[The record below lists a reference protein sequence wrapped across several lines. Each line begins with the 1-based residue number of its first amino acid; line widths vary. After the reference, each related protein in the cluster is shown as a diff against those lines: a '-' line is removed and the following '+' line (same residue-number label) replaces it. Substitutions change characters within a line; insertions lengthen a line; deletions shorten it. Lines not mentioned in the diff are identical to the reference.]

1 MEEFDHSN
9 FKKYQL
15 WQYPVKVWV
24 TTFIA
29 APFLMLSLSTQ
40 PNLIDYLFSIGF
52 LEFYFIVIVMG
63 GFLTLPG
70 MLLLWL
76 CSTLAIR
83 WRMTQAESKPIFILI
98 SLLCCTSTFAL
109 FSLPDL
115 SNFWKARNVYF
126 MASYALPLTLSL
138 LFYEVDYKG
147 DSIRD

>member
-1 MEEFDHSN
+1 MEKINHSN
-9 FKKYQL
+9 FKKHHL
-15 WQYPVKVWV
+15 GQYPVKVWV

-29 APFLMLSLSTQ
+29 APFFMGFLLRQ

-52 LEFYFIVIVMG
+52 LEFYFIAIVMG

-76 CSTLAIR
+76 CSTVAIR
-83 WRMTQAESKPIFILI
+83 RKMTQAECKPPFILT

-138 LFYEVDYKG
+138 LFYKVSYKVDL
-147 DSIRD
+147 IRD